1 MMKVL
6 EKLLGAIGRE
16 PLAKSL
22 RPTAQKR
29 PTAVGDFRAV
39 EISPRELCCEAVQLA
54 AGKRYLL
61 GKAPRVPLMGC
72 TMATSCSCMFLKSKD
87 RRDGDRRLL
96 GAGTSRWFAGVDS
109 RNGGRRLAE
118 R

>member
-6 EKLLGAIGRE
+6 ENLLGAIGRE

-22 RPTAQKR
+22 KSTAQKR

-39 EISPRELCCEAVQLA
+39 EISPRVLCCEEARRV
-54 AGKRYLL
+54 AGKRFLL

-72 TMATSCSCMFLKSKD
+72 TMSTTCSCMFLKSKD

-96 GAGTSRWFAGVDS
+96 GAGTSRWFAGVDG